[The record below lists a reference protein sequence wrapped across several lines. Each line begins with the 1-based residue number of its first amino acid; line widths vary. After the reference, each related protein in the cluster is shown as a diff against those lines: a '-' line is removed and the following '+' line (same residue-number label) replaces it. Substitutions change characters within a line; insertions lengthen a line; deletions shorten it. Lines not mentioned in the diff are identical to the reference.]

1 MRRRNQT
8 ADGAS
13 IAAGVNRAADI
24 NPGTA
29 MEAMGVAMKTVM
41 VMEAM
46 MMATAGGRGA
56 GDERSSAQRCSGYK
70 NQREFLQHCLLLSLC
85 DA

>member
-1 MRRRNQT
+1 
-8 ADGAS
+8 
-13 IAAGVNRAADI
+13 
-24 NPGTA
+24 

>member
-1 MRRRNQT
+1 MLGALVATIHPAPPQAMRRRNQT

-56 GDERSSAQRCSGYK
+56 GDERVGRS
-70 NQREFLQHCLLLSLC
+70 
-85 DA
+85 

>member
-1 MRRRNQT
+1 
-8 ADGAS
+8 
-13 IAAGVNRAADI
+13 
-24 NPGTA
+24 
-29 MEAMGVAMKTVM
+29 MKTVM

-56 GDERSSAQRCSGYK
+56 GDERGGAQRCSGHK
-70 NQREFLQHCLLLSLC
+70 SQRELLQHCLLLSLC